1 MLTSR
6 LQGDHHPTFM
16 LLAAGSLEPP
26 GQLDGAS
33 TELKPVRWELIR
45 TPWEHK
51 DGIYSYAA
59 LQEEPGSPG
68 S

>member
-16 LLAAGSLEPP
+16 LLAAGSLDPP
-26 GQLDGAS
+26 GQLDDAS

-51 DGIYSYAA
+51 DGI
-59 LQEEPGSPG
+59 
-68 S
+68 